1 MPQDLPPGW
10 SRTPPRALVPPEPP
24 PREYGPPEA
33 YRTRALLA
41 LAVAAI
47 GVGALVFGARE
58 AARRIPPDAEAR
70 ARVRGDSIRAARQ
83 GRAPDGAAPGGAARG
98 EDVPRLR

>member
-10 SRTPPRALVPPEPP
+10 SRTPPVPPEPR

-33 YRTRALLA
+33 YRRRALVA
-41 LAVAAI
+41 LAVAVVGI
-47 GVGALVFGARE
+47 GAFVAGVRQAVGRV
-58 AARRIPPDAEAR
+58 PPDAEAR
-70 ARVRGDSIRAARQ
+70 ARARGDSLRASRGGGVRQ
-83 GRAPDGAAPGGAARG
+83 PGDGGGARG